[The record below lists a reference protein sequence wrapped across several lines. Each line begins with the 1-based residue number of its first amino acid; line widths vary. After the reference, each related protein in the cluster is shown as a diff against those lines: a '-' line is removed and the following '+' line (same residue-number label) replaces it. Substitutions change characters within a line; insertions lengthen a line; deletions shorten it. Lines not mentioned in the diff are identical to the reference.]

1 MIVIER
7 KKFAVIGLGKFGLK
21 LVEEFSRMGL
31 EVIAIDK
38 DSLKIDKVR
47 DIASESIILD
57 VLNKESLEKTGI
69 KEVDAVVVAVG
80 EEIED
85 SILITTLL
93 KEIGVKE
100 IISRAENSLHAKILK
115 KVGADRVISPE
126 EDMAVRLAHTI
137 HFPGVQEYVDMK
149 GPWDLAEF
157 EILQGSNLIGK
168 KIGKIREE
176 IAGEVNILM
185 IERLKG
191 KIFNHQKGEE
201 KEERESILPE
211 DDYII
216 RENDILILFAK
227 PESLKKFIE
236 KIS

>member
-1 MIVIER
+1 MIVVER

-21 LVEEFSRMGL
+21 LVEEFSKMGL

-38 DSLKIDKVR
+38 DSLQIDKVR

-57 VLNKESLEKTGI
+57 ALNKEFLEKTGV
-69 KEVDAVVVAVG
+69 KEVDSVVVAVG
-80 EEIED
+80 GEIED
-85 SILITTLL
+85 SILITALL
-93 KEIGVKE
+93 KEIGAKE

-115 KVGADRVISPE
+115 KVGADMVISPE

-157 EILQGSNLIGK
+157 KILQGSKLIGK
-168 KIGKIREE
+168 KIGKIRKE
-176 IAGEVNILM
+176 ITGEVSILM
-185 IERLKG
+185 VEKVKG
-191 KIFNHQKGEE
+191 KIFNHQKDEE
-201 KEERESILPE
+201 REERESIIPK

-227 PESLKKFIE
+227 PGSLKKFIK